1 MILNQKSIH
10 NIMEDFIKTINIYD
24 YERFRARVI
33 QECNVSTA
41 TWSNW
46 RNGKNEPEAKYKA
59 IIDQVARE
67 MFGRTIFVEGGA
79 K

>member
-1 MILNQKSIH
+1 
-10 NIMEDFIKTINIYD
+10 MEDFIKTINIYD

-59 IIDQVARE
+59 IIDKIATE
-67 MFGRTIFVEGGA
+67 MFGAQIYASTSSATEEGGQ

>member
-1 MILNQKSIH
+1 
-10 NIMEDFIKTINIYD
+10 MEDFIKTINIYD

-46 RNGKNEPEAKYKA
+46 RNSKNEPEAKYKE
-59 IIDQVARE
+59 IIDRIATE
-67 MFGRTIFVEGGA
+67 MFGAPIYASTRSATEKGGDA
-79 K
+79 

>member
-1 MILNQKSIH
+1 
-10 NIMEDFIKTINIYD
+10 MEDFIKTINIYD

-46 RNGKNEPEAKYKA
+46 RNGKNEPEAKYKT
-59 IIDQVARE
+59 IIDKIATE
-67 MFGRTIFVEGGA
+67 MFGAPIYASTSSATKKGGE

>member
-1 MILNQKSIH
+1 
-10 NIMEDFIKTINIYD
+10 MEDFIKTINIYD

-46 RNGKNEPEAKYKA
+46 RNSKNEPETKYKE
-59 IIDQVARE
+59 IIDKIAAE
-67 MFGRTIFVEGGA
+67 MFGVTVYAKGGA
-79 K
+79 A